1 MDTPRPTRDRLL
13 PYKVLSYLL
22 YTNGKPWLSPLG
34 ERKVRLVTGD
44 AARFFRIKT
53 TNLWDALYWLE
64 KSGLVTVEKEKK
76 RGSALIQLKEVS
88 R

>member
-22 YTNGKPWLSPLG
+22 YTQGKTWLSPLG
-34 ERKVRLVTGD
+34 EHKVRLVTGD
-44 AARFFRIKT
+44 AARFFRVKT
-53 TNLWDALYWLE
+53 TNLWDAMYWLE
-64 KSGLVTVEKEKK
+64 KAGLLKIEKEKK
-76 RGSALIQLKEVS
+76 RETASVHLKELD